1 MKTSKWRVLTNGLL
15 RENPNLVLL
24 LGMCPSLAITTSAGN
39 AIGMGLATMFVL
51 VASNC
56 AISLLRRVI
65 PGTVRLPAY
74 IVLIAGFVTVV
85 SLVME
90 AYLPELYE
98 SLGLFLSLITVN
110 CIILGRAELF
120 ASRHGVGLAALDGLG
135 MGMGFTLSLLA
146 IGSVRELLGA
156 GTWFGLTVTKG
167 VMEPITYFILPA
179 GGFFVL
185 GLLTA
190 LVNRLNGYLLSR
202 ERPGCAGCPSRG
214 ACGGKEHER

>member
-74 IVLIAGFVTVV
+74 IVLIAGFRNLHAFMP
-85 SLVME
+85 S
-90 AYLPELYE
+90 AP
-98 SLGLFLSLITVN
+98 SPGP
-110 CIILGRAELF
+110 CP
-120 ASRHGVGLAALDGLG
+120 AAWW
-135 MGMGFTLSLLA
+135 
-146 IGSVRELLGA
+146 R
-156 GTWFGLTVTKG
+156 
-167 VMEPITYFILPA
+167 
-179 GGFFVL
+179 
-185 GLLTA
+185 
-190 LVNRLNGYLLSR
+190 
-202 ERPGCAGCPSRG
+202 
-214 ACGGKEHER
+214 

>member
-24 LGMCPSLAITTSAGN
+24 LGMCPSLAITTSACN

-156 GTWFGLTVTKG
+156 GTWCGLTVTKG

>member
-120 ASRHGVGLAALDGLG
+120 ASRHGVGVAALDGLG
-135 MGMGFTLSLLA
+135 MGLGFTLSLLA

>member
-179 GGFFVL
+179 GGVFVL